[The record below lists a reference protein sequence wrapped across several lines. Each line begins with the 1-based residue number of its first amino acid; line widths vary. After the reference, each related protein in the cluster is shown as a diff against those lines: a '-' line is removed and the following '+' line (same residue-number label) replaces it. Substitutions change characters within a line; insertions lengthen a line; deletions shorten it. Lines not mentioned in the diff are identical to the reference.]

1 MYNSKNM
8 LTLLVLAIAP
18 GIALAWYVYNKDR
31 WEKEPPRLL
40 IYSFILGILVVFP
53 AGLIEGIL
61 DLFVSFD
68 KKDLI
73 SLAIYCLFGIGLVE
87 EGAKFFVIYK
97 YLYPRDE
104 FNTPFDGIVY
114 SVMVGLGFATLENIG
129 YVIMGGIGTAIS
141 RALLA
146 IPAHFLFSLMMGYS
160 LGLAKF
166 TYNFPTHIL
175 NALIYPSIIHG
186 LYDFLILSQK
196 WWLTILIIPLVYLL
210 LRRYWKRS
218 KRLL

>member
-1 MYNSKNM
+1 M

-18 GIALAWYVYNKDR
+18 GVALAWYVYNKDR
-31 WEKEPPRLL
+31 WEKEPPKLL
-40 IYSFILGILVVFP
+40 IFSFILGVLIVFP
-53 AGLIEGIL
+53 AGLIEGII
-61 DLFVSFD
+61 DLLIPFD
-68 KKDLI
+68 KEDLL
-73 SLAIYCLFGIGLVE
+73 SLVIYCFLGIGVVE

-129 YVIMGGIGTAIS
+129 YVIIGGIETAIS
-141 RALLA
+141 RALFA

-166 TYNFPTHIL
+166 TYNFPTHVF

-186 LYDFLILSQK
+186 LYDFLILSRR
-196 WWLTILIIPLVYLL
+196 WWLTILIIPLLYILL
-210 LRRYWKRS
+210 GRYWGKG
-218 KRLL
+218 KRLI